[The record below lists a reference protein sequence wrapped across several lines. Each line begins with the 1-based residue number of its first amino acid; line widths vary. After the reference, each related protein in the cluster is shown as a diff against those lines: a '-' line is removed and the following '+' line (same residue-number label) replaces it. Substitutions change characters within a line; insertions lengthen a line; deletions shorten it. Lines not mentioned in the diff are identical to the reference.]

1 MRTFILTLS
10 LFTILTMNSQQKQ
23 EGPLPYQQIPEYPE
37 SYTAGTVV
45 ARMIDGLGFRYYW
58 ATEGLQLQDLAYK
71 PAENSRTIG
80 ETVDHIYG
88 LSRVIYNSAIKKVNE
103 RGNTDQ
109 EPTTYEEK
117 RAQTLF
123 HLKEAREI
131 LIKETDLSEFQ
142 VIFKNDSGLSEFPF
156 WNQINGPIED
166 AVWHTGQVVMMRRAA
181 GNPWPKGVSVFM
193 GRKRE
198 N

>member
-1 MRTFILTLS
+1 MRTFILILN
-10 LFTILTMNSQQKQ
+10 LFSFLVMNSQDNHK
-23 EGPLPYQQIPEYPE
+23 EPLPYHQIPEYPE

-58 ATEGLQLQDLAYK
+58 ATEGLESEDLTYK
-71 PAENSRTIG
+71 PAENSRTIE

-88 LSRVIYNSAIKKVNE
+88 LSRVIYNSAVKKVND
-103 RGNTDQ
+103 RGNTAQ
-109 EPTTYEEK
+109 GPATFKEK
-117 RAQTLF
+117 RAKTLF
-123 HLKEAREI
+123 HLKEARDI
-131 LIKETDLSEFQ
+131 LIKETDLSYFQ
-142 VIFKNDSGLSEFPF
+142 VIFKNETGLSEFPF

-181 GNPWPKGVSVFM
+181 GNPWPKGVSVLM
-193 GRKRE
+193 GTKRE